1 MIYQSLFTI
10 FILLAGGYI
19 SKLIKVLKQ
28 KQSRSLFDF
37 VVVFALPC
45 LIFDK
50 IYHLNFNFSLILLI
64 FAGFIST
71 SLAGIISVIVGR
83 VFKFSKPTILSM
95 FVLSAFG
102 NTLFV
107 GMPVVSNVFG
117 EEFVGEVIMYDS
129 LAGAI
134 PISILV
140 PLILAMNNGEKVT
153 IVKNIKTIIYF
164 PPFIGLVLGLALK
177 DFKIP
182 EFVFAP
188 IRMFG
193 DSATPVALFAIGLS
207 LGFNAIKSSY
217 KSTVI
222 VLFIKMILAPAIF
235 ILILQC
241 FGAAFDKSTLIA
253 VLESSMPTATIVCV
267 MVMKAKLD
275 SNLAASSVAFG
286 LVLSVITLPILL
298 NILTGLSTF

>member
-164 PPFIGLVLGLALK
+164 PPFIGLVLALALK
-177 DFKIP
+177 GFEIP

-193 DSATPVALFAIGLS
+193 GSATPVALFAIGLS

-222 VLFIKMILAPAIF
+222 VLFMKMILAPAIF

>member
-71 SLAGIISVIVGR
+71 SLAGIISVIIGR

-177 DFKIP
+177 GFEIP

-193 DSATPVALFAIGLS
+193 GSATPVALFAIGLS
-207 LGFNAIKSSY
+207 LGFNAIKSSC

-222 VLFIKMILAPAIF
+222 VLFMKMILAPAIF

-298 NILTGLSTF
+298 NILTRLSTF

>member
-177 DFKIP
+177 SFEIP

-193 DSATPVALFAIGLS
+193 GSATPVALFAIGLS

-222 VLFIKMILAPAIF
+222 VLFMKMILAPAIF

-298 NILTGLSTF
+298 NILTRLSTF